1 MTSRGPRKARPGSW
15 DPRRAAAPWATVLTA
30 FALLGC
36 LTVQQASAQQSGSG
50 EARRQA
56 QADSARAKVL
66 ERLQRLDR
74 PPVADSMVSI
84 ADSLVQMGDTV
95 SIPPELRPRELPGGS
110 QPRRL
115 LPAPDEVTSE
125 NIEIFLKSLP
135 GYTLTEYESR
145 GAEFDADNRRLTLR
159 AGEGTS
165 EIRQEG
171 MVLRADSTIT
181 YDEGGGIL
189 RAVGDSVVMTP
200 PDGGDPVSSSG
211 LVYDLNEGRGSAVGA
226 TTQYREGG
234 NWKIYGDLPYL
245 AENTAFA
252 SHARFTSCEETEPH
266 YHFETDE
273 LKIVG
278 DGVLVARPVRLY
290 FADVPVAWLPFVA
303 QSLSDGRASGI
314 LTPRFSVND
323 IARTSS
329 GYDRR
334 ISNVGFYW
342 AINDYMDGLL
352 AGDWFSNN
360 YAALTG
366 AYRYAWRE
374 KFVQGNL
381 NFRRFWRAE
390 GGRELALDSRHSWEP
405 NERTQVRLSARYAS
419 SVDFVRQ
426 NTFDPR
432 EVTQSI
438 DSEGGANRR
447 FDWGTMAVSANRR
460 QYLSDDRVEM
470 TLPQV
475 TLSLQP
481 VTIFGAPGTSAR
493 WFNNWTWAGST
504 NMSRRTIDRP
514 ELPDSVASI
523 STGLFDQVTT
533 QAGVNSSFN
542 LGAVSWSQTLQ
553 FQEGVVKDF
562 PVFPDTLIP
571 ISGEMFPEPSLSR
584 AMAAGL
590 FDGADIQDLSRATV
604 QWSTSVGYQQRLV
617 GTTTLTPRLSMS
629 GSLLKD
635 DQIAAAS
642 QNFVSAPSRLS
653 FGASLKTD
661 FYGFWPGFSRYSAV
675 RHKFSPTF
683 DYEYAPPSTPTEL
696 QQEVFNVRDLQARNQ
711 LRISLNQT
719 FEAKVEAPEDSAS
732 AAGAAAPT
740 DGGPRR
746 LAQAQIVNLLALR
759 TSAVTYDFQQADSL
773 GDWTRGFAES
783 LTLSNSISSDFLRG
797 LTLSVQHD
805 IFDSSPLEDV
815 EGPLDFSPH
824 LSRMNLSF
832 SVGSRSGFFLWL
844 SRITGGTGDPEG
856 VLRPEDEEAA
866 RLAEEEGLLDP
877 VMNPDDS
884 MVMPGVGNSSFAG
897 STSATR
903 QSGRTSGS
911 VGTWNANFSYSLVR
925 PRNEGL
931 QPQQM
936 IQSNI
941 RFKPTERWDLVWQTS
956 YDLERGG
963 FNDHILRLTRD
974 LHRWQAAFDFRQTA
988 TGNWSFRFEV
998 SLLDNRDLKFDY
1010 KQDDLVDLSR

>member
-1 MTSRGPRKARPGSW
+1 VTSPGAGLARSGSW
-15 DPRRAAAPWATVLTA
+15 KPRRHFAALAT
-30 FALLGC
+30 
-36 LTVQQASAQQSGSG
+36 
-50 EARRQA
+50 
-56 QADSARAKVL
+56 ARAKVL
-66 ERLQRLDR
+66 ERLRRLDR
-74 PPVADSMVSI
+74 PPLGDSMVSI
-84 ADSLVQMGDTV
+84 ADSLVQIGDTV
-95 SIPPELRPRELPGGS
+95 AIPPELRPRELPGGS
-110 QPRRL
+110 RPRRL

-145 GAEFDADNRRLTLR
+145 GAEFDADNRRLTLH

-329 GYDRR
+329 GYNRR

-342 AINDYMDGLL
+342 AINDYMDALL
-352 AGDWFSNN
+352 AGDWFSDN
-360 YAALTG
+360 YSALTG

-381 NFRRFWRAE
+381 NFRRFWRTE
-390 GGRELALDSRHSWEP
+390 GGKELALDSRHSWEP
-405 NERTQVRLSARYAS
+405 NERTQVRVSARYAS

-470 TLPQV
+470 TLPQL

-481 VTIFGAPGTSAR
+481 ITIFGAPGSSAR

-542 LGAVSWSQTLQ
+542 LGAVSWSQSLQ

-562 PVFPDTLIP
+562 PVFPDTLVP
-571 ISGEMFPEPSLSR
+571 LSSEMDPEPSLSR

-590 FDGADIQDLSRATV
+590 FDGADIQDLARATV

-635 DQIAAAS
+635 DQIEAAS

-653 FGASLKTD
+653 FGASLKSD
-661 FYGFWPGFSRYSAV
+661 FYGFWPGFSRYSAI

-719 FEAKVEAPEDSAS
+719 FEAKVEESEDSTS
-732 AAGAAAPT
+732 AAGADAPT

-746 LAQAQIVNLLALR
+746 LAQSQVINLLALR
-759 TSAVTYDFQQADSL
+759 TSAVTYDFQRADSL
-773 GDWTRGFAES
+773 GEWTRGFAES
-783 LTLSNSISSDFLRG
+783 LTLSNAISSDFLRG

-805 IFDSSPLEDV
+805 IFDSSPLEP
-815 EGPLDFSPH
+815 EGPLAFSPH

-844 SRITGGTGDPEG
+844 SRITGGTGDPDG

-903 QSGRTSGS
+903 QGGRTSGS

-925 PRNEGL
+925 PRDEGL

-941 RFKPTERWDLVWQTS
+941 RFKPTEKWDLVWQTS